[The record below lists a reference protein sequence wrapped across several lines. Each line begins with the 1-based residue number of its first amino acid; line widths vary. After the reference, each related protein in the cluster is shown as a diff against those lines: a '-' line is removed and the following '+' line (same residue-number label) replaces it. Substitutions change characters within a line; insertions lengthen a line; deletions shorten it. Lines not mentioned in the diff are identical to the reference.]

1 VAKKI
6 QNVMRLYID
15 MDNVLVDF
23 KSAFDWVT
31 PEQLTAADND
41 YADVPGIFAQ
51 MQPMAGAIEAVV
63 ELAKVY
69 DLYLLS
75 TAPWK
80 NPSAWSDKVKWVQKY
95 WGADKSSP
103 VYKKLILTHHKDL
116 NQGAFL
122 VDDRKANGADGFDGV
137 HLHFGQKAFPNWQ
150 VTKEFLLQM
159 ADRNEE

>member
-1 VAKKI
+1 MAEKI
-6 QNVMRLYID
+6 KNIMRLYID

-23 KSAFDWVT
+23 KTAIDW
-31 PEQLTAADND
+31 PSSEQLAAAKGDHSE
-41 YADVPGIFAQ
+41 VPGIFAQ
-51 MQPMAGAIEAVV
+51 MQPMPGAIEAVI

-75 TAPWK
+75 TAPWS
-80 NPSAWSDKVKWVQKY
+80 NTSAWTDKVEWVQKY
-95 WGADKSSP
+95 WGADEDSP

-122 VDDRKANGADGFDGV
+122 VDDRKKKGVDLFDGV
-137 HLHFGQKAFPNWQ
+137 HIHFGKKHFPNWQ
-150 VTKEFLLQM
+150 ITKEFLLKM